1 MILLQILRTVT
12 DLLISAIGI
21 YRLLLIVYFLMSWLP
36 GAYESKL
43 GQILVRICEPYVS
56 IFRQFIPPIG
66 MISLAGL
73 AAYITLYLVESGI
86 IAVYEILVQL
96 LVSIL

>member
-1 MILLQILRTVT
+1 
-12 DLLISAIGI
+12 
-21 YRLLLIVYFLMSWLP
+21 MSWLP

-43 GQILVRICEPYVS
+43 GQILVRVCEPYVS

-73 AAYITLYLVESGI
+73 AAYITLHLVENGI
-86 IAVYEILVQL
+86 IAVHEILFQL

>member
-1 MILLQILRTVT
+1 
-12 DLLISAIGI
+12 
-21 YRLLLIVYFLMSWLP
+21 MSWLP